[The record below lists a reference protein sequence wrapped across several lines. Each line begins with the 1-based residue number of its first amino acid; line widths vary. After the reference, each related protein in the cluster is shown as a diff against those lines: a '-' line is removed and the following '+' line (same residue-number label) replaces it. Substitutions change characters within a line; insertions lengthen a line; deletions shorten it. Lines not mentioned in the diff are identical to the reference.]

1 VIQRLRRSESG
12 YSLVEMLTVLVILG
26 IVIGGLTTLFEQ
38 GSNAEIDMN
47 YRFQAQQ
54 DARVALDR
62 MRRDLHCAS
71 AATTVSSTAVT
82 VTDPCASGS
91 QVSWCVLTLN
101 GRQGLFRQVGASACA
116 TSSQRFADYVK
127 TGSTYFAYQGSS
139 TSSLAKLYVCVPV
152 NVKPKR
158 SVDTYA
164 LQDAIVLRNSTR
176 TGSASTVSKP
186 SCP

>member
-1 VIQRLRRSESG
+1 LIQRLRREAG
-12 YSLVEMLTVLVILG
+12 YSLIEMLTVLVILG
-26 IVIGGLTTLFEQ
+26 TVIGGLTTLFEQ

-47 YRFQAQQ
+47 ARFQAQQ

-62 MRRDLHCAS
+62 LRRDLHCAS
-71 AATTVSSTAVT
+71 GATASSSTSFT
-82 VTDPCASGS
+82 VTDPCATGS

-101 GRQGLFRQVGASACA
+101 SRQGLFRQVGTGACT

-127 TGSTYFAYQGSS
+127 TGSTYFAYQASS
-139 TSSLAKLYVCVPV
+139 TSTLAKLYVCIPV
-152 NVKPKR
+152 NVKQRR

>member
-1 VIQRLRRSESG
+1 VRRLRGESG
-12 YSLVEMLTVLVILG
+12 FSLIEMLTVLVILG
-26 IVIGGLTTLFEQ
+26 IVIGGLTTLLEQ

-71 AATTVSSTAVT
+71 VATSSSSTSVT
-82 VTDPCASGS
+82 FTDPCASGRT
-91 QVSWCVLTLN
+91 VSWCVATLN
-101 GRQGLFRQVGASACA
+101 GRQGLFRQTGATACS
-116 TSSQRFADYVK
+116 TSSDRFADYVK
-127 TGSTYFAYQGSS
+127 TGSTYFAYQGSN
-139 TSSLAKLYVCVPV
+139 TGTLAKLYVCVPV

-158 SVDTYA
+158 TVDTYA

-176 TGSASTVSKP
+176 TGNASAVTQP

>member
-1 VIQRLRRSESG
+1 LSRLRESCG

-71 AATTVSSTAVT
+71 AATSTSSTSVT
-82 VTDPCASGS
+82 FTDPCVAGS
-91 QVSWCVLTLN
+91 TVSWCVTSLN
-101 GRQGLFRQVGASACA
+101 GRQGLFRQTGATACSSA
-116 TSSQRFADYVK
+116 SQRFADYVK
-127 TGSTYFAYQGSS
+127 TGTTYFAYQDSNTS
-139 TSSLAKLYVCVPV
+139 TLAKLYVCVPV

-158 SVDTYA
+158 TVDTYA

-176 TGSASTVSKP
+176 TGSASTVTQP
-186 SCP
+186 NCP

>member
-1 VIQRLRRSESG
+1 MRRLRGEDG

-26 IVIGGLTTLFEQ
+26 IVIGGLTTLFQQ

-54 DARVALDR
+54 DARIALDR

-71 AATTVSSTAVT
+71 AATSSSSTSVT
-82 VTDPCASGS
+82 FTDACATGG
-91 QVSWCVLTLN
+91 QVSWCVATLN
-101 GRQGLFRQVGASACA
+101 GRQGLFRQTGATACT

-127 TGSTYFAYQGSS
+127 SGSTYFAYQDSNTS
-139 TSSLAKLYVCVPV
+139 TLAKLYVCVPV
-152 NVKPKR
+152 NVKPTR
-158 SVDTYA
+158 TVDTYA

-176 TGSASTVSKP
+176 TGSASTVTQP